1 MLYLGSKYT
10 YKNRIM
16 TNLEAIENRRSRRLY
31 LQIPIEVEKL
41 AVLQSF
47 IDVYNKESNLSIRFV
62 EDGSD
67 AFDGLSKSYG
77 LFKGVRSL
85 LVMAGKKEDA
95 NLKEKVGYYGELLVL
110 EAIKLDLEACWVGGS
125 FDRNSGIVALTDSE
139 ELICVIP
146 IGYTEKL
153 SFKEKMVHQ
162 MVAGKSKPLE
172 KMLVSD
178 MNPPRW
184 ILDGMKAVQKAPSA
198 VNHQPVL
205 FEYKDGVLK
214 ASVEDDGKFN
224 LVDLG
229 IAKSHFELAA
239 LGRFEIGNNGK
250 FIKK

>member
-1 MLYLGSKYT
+1 
-10 YKNRIM
+10 M
-16 TNLEAIENRRSRRLY
+16 TNLEAIDNRRSRRLY
-31 LQIPIEVEKL
+31 LSTPIELEKQT
-41 AVLQSF
+41 VLHSF
-47 IDVYNKESNLSIRFV
+47 IDAYNKVSNLSIRFV
-62 EDGSD
+62 EDGSY
-67 AFDGLSKSYG
+67 AFDGLRKSYG

-95 NLKEKVGYYGELLVL
+95 NLKEKVGYFGELLVI
-110 EAIKLDLEACWVGGS
+110 EAIKQDLEACWVGGT
-125 FDRNSGIVALTDSE
+125 FDRKSDILALTDSE
-139 ELICVIP
+139 ELVCVIP

-162 MVAGKSKPLE
+162 MVAGKSKPIE

-178 MNPPRW
+178 EKAPNW
-184 ILDGMKAVQKAPSA
+184 LIEGLKAVQKAPSA

-239 LGRFEIGNNGK
+239 HGRFELGNNGK
-250 FIKK
+250 FIKQ